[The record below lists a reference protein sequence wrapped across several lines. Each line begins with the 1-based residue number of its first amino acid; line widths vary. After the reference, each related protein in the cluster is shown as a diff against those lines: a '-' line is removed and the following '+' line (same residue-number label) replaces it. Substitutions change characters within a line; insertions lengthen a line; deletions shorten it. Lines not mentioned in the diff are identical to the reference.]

1 VLVASVAQ
9 AELAELS
16 KSDED
21 HGLHNEW
28 GREGFTTADIWERIE
43 ANVADRTIR
52 DALEA
57 IADLGTL
64 ERIGTRPRLYR
75 PPDFVPK

>member
-1 VLVASVAQ
+1 MLVASVAQ

-16 KSDED
+16 KFDED
-21 HGLHNEW
+21 HGWHNEW
-28 GREGFTTADIWERIE
+28 GREGFTTADVRERIV
-43 ANVADRTIR
+43 ANVADRTLR

-57 IADLGTL
+57 IADLGDL
-64 ERIGTRPRLYR
+64 EQIGTRPRLYR